1 MNDVHILLKAF
12 FINTYNQNQTVMAHR
27 ITDTCIFCGACE
39 PECPVT
45 AISPGEDSYIIN
57 ETLCVDCV
65 GHHSEPACVAVCP
78 GESIIK
84 V

>member
-1 MNDVHILLKAF
+1 
-12 FINTYNQNQTVMAHR
+12 MAHR

-39 PECPVT
+39 PECPVN
-45 AISPGEDSYIIN
+45 AISPGEDSYTID

-65 GHHSEPACVAVCP
+65 GHHSEAACAAVCP